1 MTLISHEYGCRF
13 PHSRTY
19 LISTTHSS
27 LISSSILIL
36 WHRIC
41 PRLPRMPST
50 FWCLGTLQAD
60 ASLRTARRFPESL
73 ADYNLESILC
83 SFGRYS
89 YHYPPQMILAE
100 NQLWSFH
107 SYMRSLRTRTGT
119 TGRLLETSPS
129 FSGKTFPD
137 LVCSAVPIRH
147 GAYAV
152 TLLSTG
158 TYL

>member
-1 MTLISHEYGCRF
+1 MNTAVGFPTAARIWYQRHTLHWFLLRF
-13 PHSRTY
+13 WFSGIAFVLDSPV
-19 LISTTHSS
+19 
-27 LISSSILIL
+27 
-36 WHRIC
+36 C
-41 PRLPRMPST
+41 LPPFGVWEHYRRM
-50 FWCLGTLQAD
+50 
-60 ASLRTARRFPESL
+60 LRFAPL
-73 ADYNLESILC
+73 ADFLKVLLITTWSPSSALLADIRIIIPRRW
-83 SFGRYS
+83 SWRKTS
-89 YHYPPQMILAE
+89 YGL
-100 NQLWSFH
+100 FH

>member
-1 MTLISHEYGCRF
+1 MRSFLIFNFIKHTDSSFRMTLISHEYGCRF

-100 NQLWSFH
+100 NQLWSFSQLYEIAQNENRH
-107 SYMRSLRTRTGT
+107 YRRAFGNISLFLR
-119 TGRLLETSPS
+119 
-129 FSGKTFPD
+129 
-137 LVCSAVPIRH
+137 
-147 GAYAV
+147 
-152 TLLSTG
+152 
-158 TYL
+158 